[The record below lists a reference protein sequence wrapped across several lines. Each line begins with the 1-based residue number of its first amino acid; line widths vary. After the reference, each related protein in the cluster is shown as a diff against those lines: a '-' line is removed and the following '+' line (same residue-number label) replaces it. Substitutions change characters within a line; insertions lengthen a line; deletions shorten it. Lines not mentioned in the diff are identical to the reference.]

1 MLKTATKIKKESALD
16 RVDPV
21 YLSDAISAILTGAY
35 EYQTYVKHPTLSS
48 ILGSIG
54 LKFDKAAALS
64 KMVKGRD
71 MLIDIIQEI

>member
-1 MLKTATKIKKESALD
+1 MLKTATKIKKESVLD
-16 RVDPV
+16 RIDPM
-21 YLSDAISAILTGAY
+21 YLEDAVGAILTGAY
-35 EYQTYVKHPTLSS
+35 EYQTYVKHPTLST
-48 ILGSIG
+48 ILGSMG